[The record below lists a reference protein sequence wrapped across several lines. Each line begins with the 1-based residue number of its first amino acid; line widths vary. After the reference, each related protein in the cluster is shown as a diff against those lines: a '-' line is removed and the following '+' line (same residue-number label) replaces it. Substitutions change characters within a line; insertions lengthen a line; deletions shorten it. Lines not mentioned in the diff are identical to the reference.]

1 MNDSLIGALFFI
13 SIIGYLIYMLSEM
26 YSKHTLIDFSL
37 FKNPNFTNGILIYF
51 FILGFGMYQ
60 YFYLLPVY
68 YEHIK
73 MLPTLDAGISVFVF
87 AVFIGVFSPIA
98 GMLSDKIGAKNVVL
112 LATIVY
118 VLTSFF
124 IMPTLNYYTPL
135 VQAQLLT
142 IPFGIGMGLFFAP
155 VTVLLLQNVPKEKGE
170 LAIVLMDYVRFVGGS
185 FGTALATNNMEFFK
199 NINFLHMNELQ
210 NSSFVMWY
218 IQNFQ
223 DFLGISKDLAYASF
237 GRYETFMSYNYGFSS
252 VFASAAIWG
261 AIGSVFTALLFVKF
275 KPIKETN

>member
-1 MNDSLIGALFFI
+1 
-13 SIIGYLIYMLSEM
+13 
-26 YSKHTLIDFSL
+26 
-37 FKNPNFTNGILIYF
+37 
-51 FILGFGMYQ
+51 
-60 YFYLLPVY
+60 
-68 YEHIK
+68 
-73 MLPTLDAGISVFVF
+73 MLPTLDAGMSVFVF
-87 AVFIGVFSPIA
+87 AVFIGIFAPIA
-98 GMLSDKIGAKNVVL
+98 GILSDKIGAKNVVL
-112 LATIVY
+112 IATIIY
-118 VLTSFF
+118 VLTSFL

-155 VTVLLLQNVPKEKGE
+155 ITVLLLQNVPKGKGE

-185 FGTALATNNMEFFK
+185 FGTALATNNMEYFK

-210 NSSFVMWY
+210 NSAFVMWY

-252 VFASAAIWG
+252 VFSNAAIWG
-261 AIGSVFTALLFVKF
+261 AIGSIFTAALFLKY
-275 KPIKETN
+275 KPIKEKS